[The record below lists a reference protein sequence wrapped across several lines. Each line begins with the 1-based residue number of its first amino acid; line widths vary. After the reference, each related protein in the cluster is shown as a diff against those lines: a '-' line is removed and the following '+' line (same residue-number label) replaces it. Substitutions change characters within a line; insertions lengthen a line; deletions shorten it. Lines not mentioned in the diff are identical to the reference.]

1 MKIVIT
7 TGHPECG
14 LAQVYALLCAAG
26 LSAAQPSQRDGWSP
40 AEFHTALLK
49 AHDLSATPLAEVAG
63 LAPGGVWL
71 QLASDLF
78 ANNLS
83 GADWGWAEARSLGL
97 LRFWTDFDPQ
107 VRVVLVY
114 AAPEYLLATRAGPAP
129 ALKPWLA
136 SWQEHHEALLRFYH
150 RHADRA
156 VLINAAAALADPAQC
171 ISRISAAWGMALN
184 ATDAAMAP
192 ANPPAL
198 GVQAARWWLEGEHE
212 VAALL
217 AELESAATLP
227 SPAAMAGEMSRL
239 AVWEDYLA
247 LRAEAGRAALLAP
260 LAQVRDE
267 QTALAHARQLQ
278 LVTLRTAYEEQA
290 QLAVDRQALLV
301 QLAGDKENLEQT
313 LGERE
318 TQLASAQQ
326 AQLGL
331 EHSVASHLLQIQTLA
346 QGENE
351 ALVACAQAAAQ
362 CDTLTQLATD
372 HVQWL
377 AALKLENEGLQ
388 GQTAKQR
395 DHIEQLE
402 ALHAQQTRVAAEQAT
417 QLAEV
422 TRTQT
427 AAEQL
432 CREALATLTEENEL
446 LLLQLHQVQ
455 EELEHYFLRHEE
467 AERNGAQAR
476 EELQILGQAEAAAT
490 GALAQATAE
499 LAQLSAAQVDQLTQ
513 LKQLTLARNEQAVLA
528 DEYQTQ
534 LAQLLQ
540 ERDETAKLLAE
551 RQAQIEQLT
560 VARDEQ
566 SQLAVA
572 GQTQLAQSLQTHA
585 EMAQQL
591 AERQAQLEQQAMTQG
606 RTDSAAAALD
616 HLREENE
623 LLLLQLHQVQEEL
636 EHYFLLS
643 QKTVPAD
650 LPARH
655 CLVDFRQHL
664 DGSNWYPPEA
674 DGSWAGP
681 RTSGTLRVPA
691 LAAGRYQLMLDVV
704 DTKAPHIVSDMQLL
718 LNGKL
723 LPLSHHGDLLRP
735 LITADF
741 SSLHT
746 AGAQHWEFTF
756 KFPSVLSPADEGW
769 DDRRYLAVRIKTLA
783 VRPLD

>member
-49 AHDLSATPLAEVAG
+49 AHDLAATPLAEVAE

-78 ANNLS
+78 ASNLS

-114 AAPEYLLATRAGPAP
+114 AAPEYLLATRTGPAP

-156 VLINAAAALADPAQC
+156 VLINAATALADPAQC
-171 ISRISAAWGMALN
+171 ISRISEAWGMALN
-184 ATDAAMAP
+184 ATDAALAP
-192 ANPPAL
+192 ANPLAL

-227 SPAAMAGEMSRL
+227 GPAAMAGEMSRL

-260 LAQVRDE
+260 LAQARDE

-432 CREALATLTEENEL
+432 CREALAALTAENEL

-540 ERDETAKLLAE
+540 ERDETAK
-551 RQAQIEQLT
+551 
-560 VARDEQ
+560 
-566 SQLAVA
+566 
-572 GQTQLAQSLQTHA
+572 
-585 EMAQQL
+585 QL
-591 AERQAQLEQQAMTQG
+591 AEQQALLEQLASTQG
-606 RTDSAAAALD
+606 RADSAPAAID
-616 HLREENE
+616 YLRDENE

-643 QKTVPAD
+643 QKAVPAD

-655 CLVDFRQHL
+655 CLVDFRQRL
-664 DGSNWYPPEA
+664 EGSNWYPPEA